1 MHLRILT
8 LATTTHSASTSQDQ
22 LFTAPPSNS
31 HHHYFSQQSPA
42 TAIPLLKVVDFGS
55 ACLENETVYSYIQ
68 SRFYRSPEVLLGI
81 PYNGAIDMWSLGCIA
96 FEMLLGLP
104 LFPGVSEHDQL
115 CLIEE
120 TLGYVWRFRCPI
132 CTILQQC
139 L

>member
-1 MHLRILT
+1 MSTRLFR
-8 LATTTHSASTSQDQ
+8 SNASDR
-22 LFTAPPSNS
+22 
-31 HHHYFSQQSPA
+31 SP
-42 TAIPLLKVVDFGS
+42 TIPLLKIVDFGS

-115 CLIEE
+115 HLIEK
-120 TLGYVWRFRCPI
+120 TLGYGMIFPVVI
-132 CTILQQC
+132 MLS
-139 L
+139 